1 MNKKYVLNTQ
11 LSPELH
17 QGEMKFYWRI
27 ELHTADGVFN
37 VRDGWNQSFDG
48 AIGNAHSHAREFI

>member
-17 QGEMKFYWRI
+17 DGEMKFYWRI
-27 ELHTADGVFN
+27 EMHTAEGIFN
-37 VRDGWNQSFDG
+37 VRDGWNRTFAG
-48 AIGNAHSHAREFI
+48 ATHNAYESAFPFI